1 MTGDALAVR
10 APASSAN
17 LGAGFD
23 VFGLALG
30 LVAEV
35 GDGDVPSRATS
46 LADDHPVVRC
56 HRAAG
61 GEGPIWMRTDIPMAR
76 GLGFSGAARV
86 AAIGLA
92 QVRRDGVRALA
103 DPSRRAE
110 MIRIAVDEEGHGDN
124 AAASIVG
131 GAVAYVDGRI
141 VSLPVG
147 SVLGSAAVVAWVPDS
162 TVSTSSSRTTLSPT
176 VDRSDAVHNLGRV
189 AQLVSAFAH
198 DDPDLLAG
206 ATDDALHQAARLPSI
221 AGAGEALAAGVEAGA
236 WCGWLSGSGPTVA
249 FLVDPDLAGVVGA
262 ALPDAGHVKVLSIDV
277 TGVAAV

>member
-1 MTGDALAVR
+1 MTDDASAVR

-35 GDGDVPSRATS
+35 GDGEVPARATP

-61 GEGPIWMRTDIPMAR
+61 GEGPIWIRTDIPMAR

-92 QVRRDGVRALA
+92 QVRREGVGALV
-103 DPSRRAE
+103 DPSGRAE

-141 VSLPVG
+141 VSLPIG
-147 SVLGSAAVVAWVPDS
+147 PILGSASVVAWVPDS
-162 TVSTSSSRTTLSPT
+162 TVSTSSSRTTLSPA

-198 DDPDLLAG
+198 DDPELLAG

-221 AGAGEALAAGVEAGA
+221 AGAADALAAGVEAGA

-249 FLVDPDLAGVVGA
+249 FLVDPDLTEPVGA
-262 ALPDAGHVKVLSIDV
+262 ALPDLG
-277 TGVAAV
+277 